1 VVEDEP
7 QNELDN
13 DELEEMPYN
22 EQAIQTPNEP
32 RVGM

>member
-1 VVEDEP
+1 VVEDKP

-13 DELEEMPYN
+13 NELEEMLHN
-22 EQAIQTPNEP
+22 EQATQTPNEP

>member
-1 VVEDEP
+1 VEDEP

-13 DELEEMPYN
+13 DELEEMIQN
-22 EQAIQTPNEP
+22 EQATQTSNEP